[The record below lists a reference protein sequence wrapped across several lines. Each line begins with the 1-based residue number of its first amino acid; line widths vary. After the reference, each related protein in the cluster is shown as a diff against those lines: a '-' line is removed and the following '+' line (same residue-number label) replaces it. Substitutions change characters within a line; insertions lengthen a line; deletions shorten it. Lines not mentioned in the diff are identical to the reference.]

1 MAPPVASPNAW
12 PTANA
17 FYEAPT
23 MVAMVADGTDIGEQ
37 NGDDLDT
44 VGLDVLAPG
53 VPRPRRP
60 RSQPDIDPATIEQ
73 PVWVSPDARR
83 AANGSG
89 KAARPGKAR
98 PSRRGLLLAAVAV
111 AGLGAGAGSAAWAAR
126 RIGRAANPAPPTL
139 DLGPLA
145 FWLPGKPDVEFA
157 GSFIA
162 DHRGY
167 HRQAGFTR
175 TEFHDGGSRA
185 RSVVASVASGA
196 AFVGVTAPDILPK
209 EISNGARLR
218 VIGAQR
224 QKSAWAIVSPADKP
238 IRTPHDM
245 TGMKIGMAAGSTA
258 VWTSFLAAAG
268 IAETAVTQVVT
279 PDHLRAVAD
288 RQVDGALSSV
298 IDAPTALARQ
308 GVATSTFLL
317 ADHGYQLVSNVYVVS
332 ADAVVTS
339 RKKVKAFLAAE
350 IHGWKDDLAEP
361 MLGPQLLTDVY
372 ARSSGLD
379 VTEQLTKN
387 KRLSTLVESAD
398 THRNG
403 LFTMT
408 DALIE
413 ANVRMLADS
422 AAPAAARRMF
432 DLSIIRE
439 LYTEQPGLV

>member
-1 MAPPVASPNAW
+1 M
-12 PTANA
+12 
-17 FYEAPT
+17 
-23 MVAMVADGTDIGEQ
+23 
-37 NGDDLDT
+37 
-44 VGLDVLAPG
+44 
-53 VPRPRRP
+53 PRPRRP

-73 PVWVSPDARR
+73 PVWVGPDARQ

-98 PSRRGLLLAAVAV
+98 ASRRGLLLAAVAV

-126 RIGRAANPAPPTL
+126 RIGRPATPAPQTV

-162 DHRGY
+162 DHNGY
-167 HRQAGFTR
+167 YRHAGFTR

-185 RSVVASVASGA
+185 RTVVASVASGA
-196 AFVGVTAPDILPK
+196 AFVGVIAPDTLPK
-209 EISNGARLR
+209 EIANGARLR
-218 VIGAQR
+218 VIGTQR
-224 QKSAWAIVSPADKP
+224 QKSPWAIVSLADKP
-238 IRTPHDM
+238 IRTPQDM

-258 VWTSFLAAAG
+258 VWTSFLAAVG
-268 IAETAVTQVVT
+268 VAETAVTQVIT
-279 PDHLRAVAD
+279 PDHLRAVAE

-298 IDAPTALARQ
+298 IDAPAAFARQ

-332 ADAVVTS
+332 ADTVVRS
-339 RKKVKAFLAAE
+339 RQKVKAFLAAE
-350 IHGWKDDLAEP
+350 IHGWKDDLVDP
-361 MLGPQLLTDVY
+361 MLGPRLFAEVY

-379 VTEQLTKN
+379 IDEQVARN
-387 KRLSTLVESAD
+387 RRLSTLVESAD

-413 ANVRMLADS
+413 ANVRVLADS

-439 LYTEQPGLV
+439 LYAEQPALI